1 MTRRAL
7 LTILALIAGFAVS
20 ALPQSDL
27 PEQHTTSVTVLVQAV
42 HLPGA
47 ATRSGASNGQQNQ
60 GFIGHAPVDLTPRAR
75 SVLPL
80 RVLVDVAQRV
90 HRAPEPADSTPLGD
104 RAPPPTPV

>member
-7 LTILALIAGFAVS
+7 LAVLALVAGFVVS

-27 PEQHTTSVTVLVQAV
+27 PEQHTAAVTALVQAV

-47 ATRSGASNGQQNQ
+47 ATRSGAPNGWQNQ
-60 GFIGHAPVDLTPRAR
+60 GFIGHVPVDLTPRAR
-75 SVLPL
+75 PVLPL

-90 HRAPEPADSTPLGD
+90 HRTPEPVDSTPLGD
-104 RAPPPTPV
+104 RAPPLTSV

>member
-7 LTILALIAGFAVS
+7 LTILALIAGFVVS
-20 ALPQSDL
+20 ALPGSDL
-27 PEQHTTSVTVLVQAV
+27 PEQHSAAVTALVQAV

-47 ATRSGASNGQQNQ
+47 ATRSGTSIGQQQQ
-60 GFIGHAPVDLTPRAR
+60 GSIGHAPVDLTPRAR
-75 SVLPL
+75 PVPPL

-90 HRAPEPADSTPLGD
+90 HRTPEPRDSTPLGD

>member
-20 ALPQSDL
+20 ALPRVDL
-27 PEQHTTSVTVLVQAV
+27 PDQHTAAVTALVQAV

-47 ATRSGASNGQQNQ
+47 ATRSGASNGRQQQ

-75 SVLPL
+75 PAVPL
-80 RVLVDVAQRV
+80 RALVDAAQRA
-90 HRAPEPADSTPLGD
+90 HRTPEAVGSTPLGD
-104 RAPPPTPV
+104 RAPPLTPV